1 MTWLA
6 WTAIGIGG
14 WLLLAVLICGMF
26 ALGKRAD
33 RRMAEAL
40 REAKG

>member
-26 ALGKRAD
+26 ALGKR
-33 RRMAEAL
+33 RTGGWPKR
-40 REAKG
+40 

>member
-1 MTWLA
+1 MSWWA
-6 WTAIGIGG
+6 W
-14 WLLLAVLICGMF
+14 VLIGAAAQLVLMLMVLGMF

-33 RRMAEAL
+33 RLRVEAL